1 MKMVWAVIRSS
12 KVEAVGRALKDI
24 EIRGCTVFP
33 VRGYGEEWRVY
44 EPLIHG
50 GHHKVEVIVEDDKA
64 DRVMQ
69 EILEHSFTGL
79 EGDGILS
86 VFNLEA
92 AVKIRSKDMLT
103 ETESPSGLGK
113 REHESEITVL
123 MAAPK

>member
-103 ETESPSGLGK
+103 EMESPSGLGR
-113 REHESEITVL
+113 REHESKL
-123 MAAPK
+123 LF